1 MSEDSARRCA
11 YKLLTKAD
19 IQARITSIV
28 SERKKRVLMEGDE
41 ILSRISELADSDIR
55 KLISDKDGTV
65 LPVSKWPDDIA
76 RAVASFEVKEV
87 IHPRSGRVTGHIKK
101 IKLWD
106 KPKPLELLGKNKKLF
121 TDVVESKTT
130 HKVIAT
136 NAQVDDAV
144 QKFKDKL

>member
-1 MSEDSARRCA
+1 
-11 YKLLTKAD
+11 
-19 IQARITSIV
+19 
-28 SERKKRVLMEGDE
+28 MEGDE